1 MHPSSHEWMS
11 NFRLLLGNAG
21 NVLDVGSRDTNGS
34 YRDLFSGWD
43 YTGLDP
49 VPGKNVDYVPEEP
62 YVWDFEDSTFDVVIS
77 GQTLEHIEFPAVTF
91 MEIYRVLKDGGKCC
105 IIAPSKGPPHNEPWF
120 QNIDDKMMR
129 KLAVDAGLKVEKI
142 IVGDNDPFYDCVL
155 VAEKNK
161 VEPPKKLKL
170 NLGSG
175 KRKLAGFVNIDFQE
189 RCKPDVICNLAEGIP
204 YPDNLVD
211 EIIAIDFIE
220 HLERHEVMKLMDE
233 VYRVLK
239 PKGTFYHRT
248 PSSDGRGAW
257 QDPTHKSA
265 WNLNTWKYYFTDPA
279 YRDLYGTVAN
289 FKILQLFDEVT
300 DKENKVIHTHC
311 FYEAVK

>member
-1 MHPSSHEWMS
+1 MS
-11 NFRLLLGNAG
+11 
-21 NVLDVGSRDTNGS
+21 
-34 YRDLFSGWD
+34 
-43 YTGLDP
+43 
-49 VPGKNVDYVPEEP
+49 
-62 YVWDFEDSTFDVVIS
+62 
-77 GQTLEHIEFPAVTF
+77 
-91 MEIYRVLKDGGKCC
+91 
-105 IIAPSKGPPHNEPWF
+105 
-120 QNIDDKMMR
+120 
-129 KLAVDAGLKVEKI
+129 
-142 IVGDNDPFYDCVL
+142 
-155 VAEKNK
+155 
-161 VEPPKKLKL
+161 LKL

-175 KRKLAGFVNIDFQE
+175 KRKLAGFVNIDAQE

-248 PSSDGRGAW
+248 PSSEGRGAW